1 MIPINIKFQAY
12 IPKSLGKPLISY
24 FENDRRFNPN
34 TLSNYSEFR
43 RNLYAQGGNKNWLPE
58 PGNTISSCYYSTDD
72 TDFHDH
78 HSTHTIRL
86 GFEANFKPEKI
97 GNYST
102 FDKYSIFGHSTHIDG
117 SKSKSGHQHSDNSHR
132 VEAYFKK
139 EQFYDDKPSGYDT
152 YTGICKPQFTK
163 RSEEKSLKIS
173 IRNGISGT
181 YFTFPNSRPQ
191 NETTIVDVSASA
203 GYPFTPESITPNVD
217 FELKIEL
224 YLDQSL
230 KKVQISVSGWH
241 NDFPAYELIVDGMV
255 VYNYDPSKKGY
266 TGPTPYNLGIVTTNF
281 SKVSWRQLTDF
292 EMHRINFLH
301 KKSKSIYGW

>member
-24 FENDRRFNPN
+24 FENDWRFNPN
-34 TLSNYSEFR
+34 NLSNYNAFR
-43 RNLYAQGGNKNWLPE
+43 QSLQSIGSYKNWLPE
-58 PGNTISSCYYSTDD
+58 PGNTVSGCYYSTDD

-78 HSTHTIRL
+78 HSTHTVRL
-86 GFEANFKPEKI
+86 GVEASFKPEKI
-97 GNYST
+97 GNYSM
-102 FDKYSIFGHSTHIDG
+102 FDKYSIFGHTTHNKQQTG
-117 SKSKSGHQHSDNSHR
+117 GTQHSDNSHR

-139 EQFYDDKPSGYDT
+139 EQIYDYRPLSHET
-152 YTGICKPQFTK
+152 YIGVCKPQLTK
-163 RSEEKSLKIS
+163 RSEEKPLKIS
-173 IRNGISGT
+173 IRNDTSGT
-181 YFTFPNSRPQ
+181 YYTFPNGNPPK

-203 GYPFTPESITPNVD
+203 GYPFTPESVTPNIN
-217 FELKIEL
+217 FQLKIEL
-224 YLDQSL
+224 YLIQSL

-241 NDFPAYELIVDGMV
+241 NDFPAYELIIDGMV

-266 TGPTPYNLGIVTTNF
+266 TGPTPYNLGVATTNF
-281 SKVSWRQLTDF
+281 SRVSWRQLTDF